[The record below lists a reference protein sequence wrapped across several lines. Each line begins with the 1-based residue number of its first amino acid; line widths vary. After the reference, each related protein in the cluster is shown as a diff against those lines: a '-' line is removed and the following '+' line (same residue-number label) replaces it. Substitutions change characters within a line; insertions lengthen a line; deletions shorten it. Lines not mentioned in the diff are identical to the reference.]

1 MENSEIIEESEL
13 SFQLIHSEFNDE
25 NDHYDETED
34 DYDSN
39 EDELYDDDDGIK
51 DSDHD
56 DEYDDEYD
64 DDLSDELSPE
74 TATSIEIKTLRNE
87 ELEDSLDET
96 EDYDNLDD

>member
-1 MENSEIIEESEL
+1 MEINKMENSEIIEESEL

-25 NDHYDETED
+25 NDHYDENED

-39 EDELYDDDDGIK
+39 EDELYDDGIK

-56 DEYDDEYD
+56 DEYDD
-64 DDLSDELSPE
+64 DLSDELYPE
-74 TATSIEIKTLRNE
+74 TATTIEIKTLQNE